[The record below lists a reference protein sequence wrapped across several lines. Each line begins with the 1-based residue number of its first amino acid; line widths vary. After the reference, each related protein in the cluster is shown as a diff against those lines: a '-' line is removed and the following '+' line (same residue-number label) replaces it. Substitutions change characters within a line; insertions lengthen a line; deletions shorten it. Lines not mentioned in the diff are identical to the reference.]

1 MHRLIN
7 NKHGYCIEKLRILP
21 FLIMSPLTYM
31 LRMTLVLCLLLFI
44 YLNGNI
50 AIVIDRTLLNV
61 LIFNIFAC
69 DF

>member
-1 MHRLIN
+1 
-7 NKHGYCIEKLRILP
+7 
-21 FLIMSPLTYM
+21 MSPLTYM